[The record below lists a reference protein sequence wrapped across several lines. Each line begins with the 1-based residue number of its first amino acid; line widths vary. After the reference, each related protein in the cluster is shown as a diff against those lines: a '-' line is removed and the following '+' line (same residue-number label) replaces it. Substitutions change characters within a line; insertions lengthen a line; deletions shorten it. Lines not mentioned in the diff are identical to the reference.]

1 MLNHNPHIFCRK
13 LQNVGCKKLIR
24 LTEETII
31 IRAGS
36 HNKWSETRDDEAQH
50 HAFVTEWVWGG
61 RVLLNLQNF
70 VTANIAN
77 LTCESVK
84 LSLLN

>member
-50 HAFVTEWVWGG
+50 HAFVTERVRRWGEG
-61 RVLLNLQNF
+61 LIEF
-70 VTANIAN
+70 T
-77 LTCESVK
+77 K
-84 LSLLN
+84 LCNG

>member
-1 MLNHNPHIFCRK
+1 MLNHNRHIFRRK

-50 HAFVTEWVWGG
+50 HAFVKEGRGG
-61 RVLLNLQNF
+61 GLIEF
-70 VTANIAN
+70 T
-77 LTCESVK
+77 K
-84 LSLLN
+84 LCNG